1 MYISSLET
9 EVESL
14 KSIIAEMTV
23 QIENLEKELQIQK
36 TPRSETKDVASEEFK
51 CDKCGVTYKK
61 EATLRKHINT
71 KHQLN
76 PSEVDI
82 LIQNDSNGK
91 ELKKARHEIR
101 ELKDMVENLTLG
113 KTKLDCEVKSL
124 RTEND
129 SLASL
134 LTMKKNID
142 NQGSISK
149 PSLKKKKK

>member
-1 MYISSLET
+1 
-9 EVESL
+9 
-14 KSIIAEMTV
+14 MTV

-36 TPRSETKDVASEEFK
+36 TPTSETKDVASEEFK

-91 ELKKARHEIR
+91 ELKK
-101 ELKDMVENLTLG
+101 LDM
-113 KTKLDCEVKSL
+113 KS
-124 RTEND
+124 
-129 SLASL
+129 
-134 LTMKKNID
+134 
-142 NQGSISK
+142 GS
-149 PSLKKKKK
+149 